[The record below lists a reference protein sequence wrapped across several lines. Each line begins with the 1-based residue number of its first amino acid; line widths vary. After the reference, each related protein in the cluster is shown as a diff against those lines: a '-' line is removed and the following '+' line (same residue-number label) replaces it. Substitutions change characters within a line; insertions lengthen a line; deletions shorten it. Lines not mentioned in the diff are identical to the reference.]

1 MIKNQMLHQIDQR
14 LKTIKNNNLPFGG
27 VAVFLFGD
35 LLQLK
40 PTLGKY
46 IFDEPETEGNAISDA
61 IAPLWHSFK
70 IKNLTQNHRQGD
82 DFEYSE
88 MLNRMR
94 TGSLTDEDI
103 DLLETRVMKE
113 DDPGLPSDAL
123 YLAATNAEIN
133 KINDAKL
140 EHIDSPLITVKA
152 AILGST
158 NSSRKPDLGSGG
170 EIKGTPLQYILKLK
184 VGARVMLTF
193 NLDTFDGLSN
203 GAQGE
208 LLGYETNAADK
219 VSRLYVHFF
228 DNKVGR
234 ERREK
239 CVVSSYLQQLRASM
253 PDKLPTHIDMLEF
266 SYSTS
271 KRDYSTSVKN
281 TALTFPI
288 KLAWA
293 ISAHKIQ
300 GQTCKKPAKLIVN
313 LQRVFEPA
321 QAYVMMS
328 RVENI
333 EQLII
338 INDVCPKK
346 IYANDDAVKE
356 LERLND
362 AGTDCDNE
370 VEAANLRIMS
380 LNIRSLPKHFVDLI
394 KEPGFEDQDIILV
407 QQTCLQPNN
416 VGDQF
421 EVENYQK
428 HFTSRGNGKGL
439 AAFYTDRFRH
449 EIDINKVEH
458 QISKFS
464 STDCDVINIYRSTDN
479 TVSGQVKFLEDL
491 NEVISPNKKTMIMGD
506 FNSVFP
512 DCLISRELQSWGY
525 SQVIRSPTHIEGNI
539 IDHCY
544 VSDNVRLEAVKSE
557 QSPVYYSD
565 HDIIKIKLQ

>member
-1 MIKNQMLHQIDQR
+1 
-14 LKTIKNNNLPFGG
+14 
-27 VAVFLFGD
+27 
-35 LLQLK
+35 
-40 PTLGKY
+40 
-46 IFDEPETEGNAISDA
+46 
-61 IAPLWHSFK
+61 
-70 IKNLTQNHRQGD
+70 
-82 DFEYSE
+82 
-88 MLNRMR
+88 
-94 TGSLTDEDI
+94 
-103 DLLETRVMKE
+103 
-113 DDPGLPSDAL
+113 
-123 YLAATNAEIN
+123 
-133 KINDAKL
+133 
-140 EHIDSPLITVKA
+140 
-152 AILGST
+152 
-158 NSSRKPDLGSGG
+158 
-170 EIKGTPLQYILKLK
+170 
-184 VGARVMLTF
+184 
-193 NLDTFDGLSN
+193 
-203 GAQGE
+203 
-208 LLGYETNAADK
+208 
-219 VSRLYVHFF
+219 
-228 DNKVGR
+228 
-234 ERREK
+234 
-239 CVVSSYLQQLRASM
+239 M

-271 KRDYSTSVKN
+271 KKDYSTGVKN

-300 GQTCKKPAKLIVN
+300 GQTVKKPAKLLVD

-321 QAYVMMS
+321 QAYVMLS

-338 INDVCPKK
+338 INNVCPQK
-346 IYANDDAVKE
+346 IYASKLAMDE
-356 LERLND
+356 LERMNKE

-380 LNIRSLPKHFVDLI
+380 LNIRSLPKHFDDLI

-421 EVENYQK
+421 EVETYQK

-479 TVSGQVKFLEDL
+479 SVSGQLKFLEDL
-491 NEVISPNKKTMIMGD
+491 NEVISPNRKTIIMGD

-525 SQVIRSPTHIEGNI
+525 SQVIRST
-539 IDHCY
+539 
-544 VSDNVRLEAVKSE
+544 
-557 QSPVYYSD
+557 
-565 HDIIKIKLQ
+565 